1 VIATNIIRSSSQF
14 VWRRLRNINI
24 SNDHGSF
31 TFYVDFV
38 FPLSLPYLA
47 VYMSNM
53 ACILREAG
61 TAYSSRAPGF
71 TSSYFSRVRVAHI
84 LCFYFVSLDCSFLTL
99 IMRLTKIVFI
109 NGFWHYSSFCCCCF
123 WLSIS
128 KFFVL
133 VLTNVQYVIVCQF
146 SNKPLI
152 FYRQP
157 CSLIKTKY
165 IFIWHHFYYI
175 CQYQIFITFSLTSS
189 SKLILEHDII
199 RTGNIQ
205 NIQYIKLKTEDIM
218 LTFSTWLDVYKTL
231 TFQQFTDRPNNDR
244 RSLGSLYLYIA

>member
-1 VIATNIIRSSSQF
+1 MCLTRS
-14 VWRRLRNINI
+14 R
-24 SNDHGSF
+24 
-31 TFYVDFV
+31 
-38 FPLSLPYLA
+38 
-47 VYMSNM
+47 
-53 ACILREAG
+53 
-61 TAYSSRAPGF
+61 YSSRAPGF

-84 LCFYFVSLDCSFLTL
+84 LCFCFVSLDCSFLTL

-109 NGFWHYSSFCCCCF
+109 NGFWHYSNVWHYSNGFWLEWSLVLLSFCCCCF

-128 KFFVL
+128 NFFVL
-133 VLTNVQYVIVCQF
+133 VLAKVQYVIVCQF

-175 CQYQIFITFSLTSS
+175 CQYQIFITFSLTTSF
-189 SKLILEHDII
+189 KLILEHDII
-199 RTGNIQ
+199 QTGNIQ

-231 TFQQFTDRPNNDR
+231 TLQQFTDRPNNDR